1 MPVIS
6 VIMPVYNTK
15 EKFLR
20 EAVESILNQTFT
32 DFEFIIINDGSDSIT
47 EDIILSYKDLRIKYL
62 KNEQNLGIVQS
73 LNKAVKTAKG
83 KYIARMDADDIS
95 MPHRLEKQ
103 YEFME
108 NHPQCGVCGT
118 YVTAFGNG
126 NELLS
131 PPSEPEILKLTLLFK
146 KNCIAH
152 PTVLI
157 RRKVLEEYSFQYNEE
172 DTYAEDY
179 GLWLRL
185 LGKVK
190 LYNIRESLLNYRVH
204 DSNISKVYRKP
215 QQRMTCHLMLKFQHE
230 YFGLRTENLE
240 EPIYKLLCS
249 QKLTSSELNQ
259 VLDYYLNWFRIG
271 ELFEKNIYTKNQVLG
286 LCKKA
291 ILNTKPDLK
300 FLFVILKPQLIT
312 KAALRY
318 LNLL

>member
-157 RRKVLEEYSFQYNEE
+157 RRKVLEEYLFQYNEE

-185 LGKVK
+185 LDKVK

-230 YFGLRTENLE
+230 YYGLRT
-240 EPIYKLLCS
+240 
-249 QKLTSSELNQ
+249 
-259 VLDYYLNWFRIG
+259 
-271 ELFEKNIYTKNQVLG
+271 
-286 LCKKA
+286 
-291 ILNTKPDLK
+291 
-300 FLFVILKPQLIT
+300 
-312 KAALRY
+312 
-318 LNLL
+318 

>member
-118 YVTAFGNG
+118 YG
-126 NELLS
+126 S
-131 PPSEPEILKLTLLFK
+131 
-146 KNCIAH
+146 
-152 PTVLI
+152 
-157 RRKVLEEYSFQYNEE
+157 
-172 DTYAEDY
+172 
-179 GLWLRL
+179 
-185 LGKVK
+185 
-190 LYNIRESLLNYRVH
+190 
-204 DSNISKVYRKP
+204 
-215 QQRMTCHLMLKFQHE
+215 
-230 YFGLRTENLE
+230 
-240 EPIYKLLCS
+240 
-249 QKLTSSELNQ
+249 
-259 VLDYYLNWFRIG
+259 
-271 ELFEKNIYTKNQVLG
+271 
-286 LCKKA
+286 
-291 ILNTKPDLK
+291 
-300 FLFVILKPQLIT
+300 
-312 KAALRY
+312 
-318 LNLL
+318 